1 MNRIIICMK
10 VMVIVTVVFA
20 ALCVGTFTAHAQ
32 EENSQATDAED
43 PALNQSLEEISRQ
56 LENPLTDMWSLNFEN
71 SALWTKGDAMEHTE
85 FANTMF
91 FQPGLPIPVGKDKDM
106 VFIARPVFPL
116 VTNPVL
122 DATEPDGVD
131 GHKTGFGDIQLMT
144 LLGPNR
150 KSGIVWGAGGT
161 FKFPTASDDVLGQ
174 DKYQAGPA
182 LMLFRMQKPLTI
194 GFLAQHWW
202 SYAGDDDR
210 PDTSQT
216 DFKYIARYSLPRAW
230 SIGFGPT
237 ISIDWKAD
245 NDDKWTVPVG
255 LGVTKMV
262 RFGKMPFKFIAELN
276 YSVVRPDTY
285 GTEWKFLFRVAPVIR
300 SPFR

>member
-1 MNRIIICMK
+1 LASKAVFLFCA
-10 VMVIVTVVFA
+10 VCLSVV
-20 ALCVGTFTAHAQ
+20 TAHAQ
-32 EENSQATDAED
+32 EDNSQPTDIRD

-56 LENPLTDMWSLNFEN
+56 LENPLTDMWSLSFEN
-71 SALWTKGDAMEHTE
+71 STLWTKGDAMEHTE
-85 FANTMF
+85 VANTMF
-91 FQPGLPIPVGKDKDM
+91 FQPGLPIPLGENKDT
-106 VFIARPVFPL
+106 VFICRPVFPL

-122 DATEPDGVD
+122 DPTESDGVD
-131 GHKTGFGDIQLMT
+131 GHKTGFGDIQMMT

-194 GFLAQHWW
+194 GFLLQHWW

-216 DFKYIARYSLPRAW
+216 DIKYIARYSLPRAW

-237 ISIDWKAD
+237 ISIDWEAD
-245 NDDKWTVPVG
+245 SNDKWTVPVG

-262 RFGKMPFKFIAELN
+262 RFGKMPFKLIAEVN

-285 GTEWKFLFRVAPVIR
+285 GTEWKFIFRVAPVIK

>member
-1 MNRIIICMK
+1 MCKK
-10 VMVIVTVVFA
+10 VLTLTVVVFTI
-20 ALCVGTFTAHAQ
+20 LCIPAFTAHAQ
-32 EENSQATDAED
+32 EESQQATNPRD
-43 PALNQSLEEISRQ
+43 PALKQSLEEISRQ
-56 LENPLTDMWSLNFEN
+56 LENPLTDLWSMTLEN
-71 SALWTKGDAMEHTE
+71 SALLTKGDAMDDTE

-91 FQPGLPIPVGKDKDM
+91 FQPGLPIPLGKNKDM

-122 DATEPDGVD
+122 DATKSDGVD
-131 GHKTGFGDIQLMT
+131 GSKTGFGDIQMLSM
-144 LLGPNR
+144 LGPNR
-150 KSGIVWGAGGT
+150 KSGIVWGAGAT

-182 LMLFRMQKPLTI
+182 AMLFRMQRPWTI

-210 PDTSQT
+210 PDTSRT
-216 DFKYIARYSLPRAW
+216 DIKYIARYSLPNAW

-237 ISIDWKAD
+237 ISIDWEAD
-245 NDDKWTVPVG
+245 SDDKWTVPVG
-255 LGVTKMV
+255 FGFTKMV
-262 RFGKMPFKFIAELN
+262 RFGKMPVKFMAEVN

-285 GTEWKFLFRVAPVIR
+285 GTEWKFIFRVAPVIP